1 MKTGLLTEFWNKLK
15 FYMSLKTVDKIGLPK
30 FYKTGVKGFIHRTF
44 NDLNPNN
51 SFSNIAHEKD

>member
-1 MKTGLLTEFWNKLK
+1 
-15 FYMSLKTVDKIGLPK
+15 MSLKTVDKIGLPK